1 MTISTPQPTTA
12 RRPERTHA
20 PLRVCTV
27 GMDWF
32 PEAPGNGL
40 DRMVHGLA
48 SHFADAQVVHRTW
61 VTGEPH
67 RAGRPDAVRAFAR
80 GSDPLPARLWAART
94 HIGADLQRSDY
105 DVLACHFALYGWP
118 LPTTDLP
125 FVMHFHGPW
134 ALESDTEGDRS
145 LRVRLK
151 HALEQR
157 VYQRANRFIVL
168 SKAFRDVLVRRYGVD
183 SGRVHVVPGGV
194 DTDRFHAGSP
204 RAARVAVGWPTDRP
218 IVLTVRRLAR
228 RMGLFTLLDAADRLR
243 HTHPDVLVCIAGTGP
258 LHDDLQR
265 AIEMRGLG
273 DHVRLLGFV
282 PDDDLPLAYQAATL
296 SVVPTTAWEGFG
308 LTTVES
314 LACGTPVFVTP
325 VGGLPEVVRDLSP
338 RLVVAD
344 TSADTLYDTL
354 SQTLHG
360 RYVVPNASACTAY
373 AHDRFAWPQIAAA
386 TRHVYDKAC
395 ARS

>member
-1 MTISTPQPTTA
+1 MITA
-12 RRPERTHA
+12 TRRHSASRAPLAAPPA

-40 DRMVHGLA
+40 DRMVHGLTT
-48 SHFADAQVVHRTW
+48 HFADAQVVARTW
-61 VTGEPH
+61 VTGEP
-67 RAGRPDAVRAFAR
+67 RQAERPGAVRAFAR
-80 GSDPLPARLWAART
+80 GSDALPARLWAART
-94 HIGADLQRSDY
+94 RIGTDLQRGDY

-118 LPTTDLP
+118 LPDTNLP

-151 HALEQR
+151 HALERR
-157 VYQRANRFIVL
+157 VYQRADRFIVL
-168 SKAFRDVLVRRYGVD
+168 SEAFRTVLVRRYGVD
-183 SGRVHVVPGGV
+183 SDRVHVVPGGV
-194 DTDRFHAGSP
+194 DTDRFHAGLP
-204 RAARVAVGWPTDRP
+204 RAARAALGWPTDRP
-218 IVLTVRRLAR
+218 IVLTVRRLAH

-258 LHDDLQR
+258 LHDDLQQ
-265 AIEMRGLG
+265 AIDERGLH

-282 PDDDLPLAYQAATL
+282 PDADLPRAYQAATL

-325 VGGLPEVVRDLSP
+325 VGGLPEVVRGLSP
-338 RLVVAD
+338 RLVLPD
-344 TSADTLYDTL
+344 TSAGALHETL

-360 RYVVPNASACTAY
+360 RLAVPDAATCASY

-386 TRHVYDKAC
+386 TRHVYNTAC
-395 ARS
+395 SA

>member
-1 MTISTPQPTTA
+1 
-12 RRPERTHA
+12 
-20 PLRVCTV
+20 
-27 GMDWF
+27 MDWF

-40 DRMVHGLA
+40 DRMVHGLTT
-48 SHFADAQVVHRTW
+48 HFADAQVVARTW
-61 VTGEPH
+61 VTGEP
-67 RAGRPDAVRAFAR
+67 RQAERPGAVRAFAR
-80 GSDPLPARLWAART
+80 GSDALPARLWAART
-94 HIGADLQRSDY
+94 RIGTDLQRGDY

-118 LPTTDLP
+118 LPDTNLP

-151 HALEQR
+151 HALERR
-157 VYQRANRFIVL
+157 VYQRADRFIVL
-168 SKAFRDVLVRRYGVD
+168 SEAFRTVLVRRYGVD
-183 SGRVHVVPGGV
+183 SDRVHVVPGGV
-194 DTDRFHAGSP
+194 DTDRFHAGLP
-204 RAARVAVGWPTDRP
+204 RAARAALGWPTDRP
-218 IVLTVRRLAR
+218 IVLTVRRLAH

-258 LHDDLQR
+258 LHDDLQQ
-265 AIEMRGLG
+265 AIDERGLH

-282 PDDDLPLAYQAATL
+282 PDADLPRAYQAATL

-325 VGGLPEVVRDLSP
+325 VGGLPEVVRGLSP
-338 RLVVAD
+338 RLVLPD
-344 TSADTLYDTL
+344 TSAGALHETL

-360 RYVVPNASACTAY
+360 RLAVPDAATCASY

-386 TRHVYDKAC
+386 TRHVYNTAC
-395 ARS
+395 SA